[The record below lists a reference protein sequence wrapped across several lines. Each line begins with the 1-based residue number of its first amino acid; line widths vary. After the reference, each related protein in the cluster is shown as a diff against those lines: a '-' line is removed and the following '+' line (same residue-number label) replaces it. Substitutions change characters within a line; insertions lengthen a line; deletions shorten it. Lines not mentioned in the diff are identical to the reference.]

1 MSQQTKVDANIVQDF
16 TDAQKSQ
23 ARNNI
28 GAASESALSTLGNTV
43 GNLSYQVAANTGSI
57 TTLENKYTPTTGTG
71 SATYNVAGD
80 HLICELSA
88 CKVYCNINTENYCQ
102 LKVTVNDDKI
112 GADQSTIKS
121 INGNFNGFRVWT
133 QPWSTGT
140 FDMYT
145 SNIPYDINNNGTI
158 EIDILTTDAKMI
170 HLTVWY
176 RTAVNND
183 YQFYVVEEV
192 RS

>member
-1 MSQQTKVDANIVQDF
+1 MSQQTKVDVNITQDF
-16 TDAQKSQ
+16 TDEQKSQ
-23 ARNNI
+23 ARDNI
-28 GAASESALSTLGNTV
+28 GAAASSDLTTLSNTV
-43 GNLSYQVAANTGSI
+43 ANNSYAIAGLKSLI
-57 TTLENKYTPTTGTG
+57 APTMGTG

-80 HLICELSA
+80 QLICELSA
-88 CKVYCNINTENYCQ
+88 CKVYCNINTTTYCQ
-102 LKVTVNDDKI
+102 LKVTVNDDEI

-121 INGNFNGFRVWT
+121 ITGNFDGFRVWT
-133 QPWSTGT
+133 QPWYTGT
-140 FDMYT
+140 SDMYT
-145 SNIPYDINNNGTI
+145 SAIPYDINNNGTI
-158 EIDILTTDAKMI
+158 EIDILTTGSKMI

>member
-1 MSQQTKVDANIVQDF
+1 MSKNTRVVSNIAQDF
-16 TDAQKSQ
+16 TAAEQSQ
-23 ARNNI
+23 ARSNI
-28 GAASESALSTLGNTV
+28 GAAAASDLTTLSNTV
-43 GNLSYQVAANTGSI
+43 ANNSYAIAGLKSLI
-57 TTLENKYTPTTGTG
+57 APTIGTG

-88 CKVYCNINTENYCQ
+88 CKVYCNINSSNYCQ
-102 LKVTVNDDKI
+102 LKVTVNDDEI

-121 INGNFNGFRVWT
+121 INGNFDGFRVYT
-133 QPWSTGT
+133 TPWSTGT
-140 FDMYT
+140 SSMVT

-158 EIDILTTDAKMI
+158 EIDILTTGSKMI

-183 YQFYVVEEV
+183 YQFYVVEEI
-192 RS
+192 RA

>member
-1 MSQQTKVDANIVQDF
+1 MSKQLKISGQLVQDL
-16 TDAQKSQ
+16 TEAEQAQ
-23 ARNNI
+23 ARANI
-28 GAASESALSTLGNTV
+28 GAAANSALSTLSNIV
-43 GNLSYQVAANTGSI
+43 SNLSGKVSGFESLIA
-57 TTLENKYTPTTGTG
+57 PTIGTG

-88 CKVYCNINTENYCQ
+88 CKVYCNINTDNYCQ
-102 LKVTVNDDKI
+102 LKVTVNDDEI

-121 INGNFNGFRVWT
+121 INGNFDGFRVWT

-140 FDMYT
+140 SDMYT
-145 SNIPYDINNNGTI
+145 SIIPYDISNNGTI
-158 EIDILTTDAKMI
+158 EIDILTTGSKMI

-183 YQFYVVEEV
+183 YQFYVVEEI
-192 RS
+192 RA

>member
-1 MSQQTKVDANIVQDF
+1 MSQQSKVDVNIVQDF
-16 TDAQKSQ
+16 TDVQKSQ
-23 ARNNI
+23 ARSNI
-28 GAASESALSTLGNTV
+28 GAAAASDLTTLSNTV
-43 GNLSYQVAANTGSI
+43 ANNSYAIAGLKSLI
-57 TTLENKYTPTTGTG
+57 APAMGTG

-88 CKVYCNINTENYCQ
+88 CKVYCNINSTNYCQ
-102 LKVTVNDDKI
+102 LKVTVNDDEI

-121 INGNFNGFRVWT
+121 INGHFDGFRIWT
-133 QPWSTGT
+133 NPWSTGT
-140 FDMYT
+140 SDVYT
-145 SNIPYDINNNGTI
+145 SLIPYDINNNGTI
-158 EIDILTTDAKMI
+158 EIDILTTGSKFI

-183 YQFYVVEEV
+183 YQFYIVEEI